1 MYISSEP
8 IEIPTPT
15 PRPTSQAPAEFS
27 IPLDL
32 VNMQVGNESIQMW
45 QMVGIGD
52 QLQAATLGI
61 TFFLCLMIVIIQ
73 FKKVLGGDK

>member
-1 MYISSEP
+1 
-8 IEIPTPT
+8 
-15 PRPTSQAPAEFS
+15 
-27 IPLDL
+27 
-32 VNMQVGNESIQMW
+32 MQVGNESIQMW